1 MEIPITLKDTKVV
14 TVPSAYITGVV
25 TVVVS
30 PFNSSG
36 SVLPAPI
43 TWDDLANS
51 SYDKVKPNNAMPIIL
66 GAMSG
71 KTTSLKVFQGLAPR
85 SLAASS

>member
-14 TVPSAYITGVV
+14 TVPKAYITGVV

-36 SVLPAPI
+36 SVFPAPI
-43 TWDDLANS
+43 T
-51 SYDKVKPNNAMPIIL
+51 
-66 GAMSG
+66 
-71 KTTSLKVFQGLAPR
+71 
-85 SLAASS
+85 